1 MCTEGTFLCAELL
14 VCQYVGLC
22 FLSGFPTG
30 FPPGLAKQMPEA
42 SMQWHMQQAWLWPKF
57 LEQMGADFQ
66 FCLSEARSSCVM
78 KHFLYTVHFLNYQV
92 EINGSL
98 GTAEA
103 SMFLFRHQSLCFFF
117 FLNYV

>member
-42 SMQWHMQQAWLWPKF
+42 SMQWHMQQGLAV
-57 LEQMGADFQ
+57 A
-66 FCLSEARSSCVM
+66 
-78 KHFLYTVHFLNYQV
+78 QV
-92 EINGSL
+92 
-98 GTAEA
+98 
-103 SMFLFRHQSLCFFF
+103 FRTDRG
-117 FLNYV
+117 